1 VTKRAFTLIEL
12 ILTIVILA
20 TIGIITT
27 TITYRM
33 YENYI
38 FTKELSLLDTKT
50 QLVLDLLNKYL
61 KSSIKESIAIK
72 TSNGKIISISQ
83 NKINI
88 LNDNKFIWISI
99 DIENQYG
106 LWNKSELKNLPNYS
120 GYLDINKSNGAIIVS
135 SYSNFDKLKTVSSKL
150 ASNQDAIYFKQSN
163 LSNSVSNSFWKNP
176 SAIFKI
182 KNIID
187 KTTLELEKTPNE
199 LNKKYYLTYSA
210 YAIRYNNNKLEF
222 LYDFAP
228 WDNQDENSA
237 KIYTLIDN
245 PSKFE
250 FWINSEHT
258 LLNIKLCLKSDKTI
272 LEDEYCKKTTININ
286 SK

>member
-1 VTKRAFTLIEL
+1 VKYFIDTN
-12 ILTIVILA
+12 
-20 TIGIITT
+20 II
-27 TITYRM
+27 IDFL
-33 YENYI
+33 EKKVEA
-38 FTKELSLLDTKT
+38 KE
-50 QLVLDLLNKYL
+50 Q
-61 KSSIKESIAIK
+61 
-72 TSNGKIISISQ
+72 
-83 NKINI
+83 
-88 LNDNKFIWISI
+88 
-99 DIENQYG
+99 
-106 LWNKSELKNLPNYS
+106 LKNLALEE
-120 GYLDINKSNGAIIVS
+120 G
-135 SYSNFDKLKTVSSKL
+135 SKL
-150 ASNQDAIYFKQSN
+150 FINRLVVLESLRTIHFKQSN
-163 LSNSVSNSFWKNP
+163 LSNSISNSFWKNP